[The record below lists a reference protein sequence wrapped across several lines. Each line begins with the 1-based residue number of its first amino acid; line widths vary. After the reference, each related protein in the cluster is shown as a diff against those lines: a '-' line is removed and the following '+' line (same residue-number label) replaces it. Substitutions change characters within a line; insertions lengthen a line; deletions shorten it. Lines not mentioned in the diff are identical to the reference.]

1 MDAFLKSLGTD
12 VQEFIDLRRDL
23 HRHPELS
30 FAEHRTS
37 DIVAS
42 RLARLGYTVEQGMG
56 GTGVV
61 GQLRRG
67 NGLRQLGIR
76 ADMDALP
83 IEEKN
88 SYSWVSQSKGV
99 MHACGHDGH
108 TAMLLAAA
116 QALAHDSSWTGVL
129 TLIFQPAEEQGG
141 PRSGAVRMIEDGLFD
156 KYPVDAIYS
165 MHNAP
170 GVPQGRLQFREGSAM
185 ASSDR
190 ATIRLVGVGGHA
202 AKPEQTID
210 PTVAAASLVMAL
222 QTVVSRNV
230 GPSQSAV
237 ISVGM
242 LQAGGTKADGAYNV
256 IPQDAVL
263 GLSIRALDPAVRSLL
278 EERIRE
284 IAHGQANSYGCMA
297 EVEYF
302 RGYAPVVNT
311 RRETEFA
318 KAVGLE
324 LLGSER
330 VDLERPAAMGS
341 EDFAFMLERKPGCY
355 LFIGNGSAGV
365 QGGCPV
371 HNPNYDFNDDNV
383 AIGGAYWHLLAK
395 RYLSSL

>member
-12 VQEFIDLRRDL
+12 IQEFIDLRRDL
-23 HRHPELS
+23 HRYPELS
-30 FAEHRTS
+30 FVEHRTS

-42 RLARLGYTVEQGMG
+42 RLARLGYTVEQGVG

-67 NGLRQLGIR
+67 NGLRHLGIR

-83 IEEKN
+83 IDEKN

-156 KYPVDAIYS
+156 KYPVDAIYG

-170 GVPQGRLQFREGSAM
+170 GVPQGRLQFREGPAM

-202 AKPEQTID
+202 AKPERTID

-242 LQAGGTKADGAYNV
+242 LQAGGARTDGAYNV

-318 KAVGLE
+318 KAIGLE
-324 LLGSER
+324 LVGSEH
-330 VDLERPAAMGS
+330 VDLERPVAMGS
-341 EDFAFMLERKPGCY
+341 EDFAFMLERRPGCY
-355 LFIGNGSAGV
+355 LFIGNGAPGAK
-365 QGGCPV
+365 GGCSV

>member
-1 MDAFLKSLGTD
+1 MDAFLKSLGTN

-37 DIVAS
+37 EIVAK
-42 RLARLGYTVEQGMG
+42 RLARLGYTVEQGIG

-61 GQLRRG
+61 GQLKRG
-67 NGLRQLGIR
+67 NGLRHLGIR

-83 IEEKN
+83 IEEQN
-88 SYSWVSQSKGV
+88 SYAWVSRSRGV

-116 QALAHDSSWTGVL
+116 QALANDPSWTGTL

-141 PRSGAVRMIEDGLFD
+141 PRSGAVRMIEDGLFE
-156 KYPVDAIYS
+156 KYPVDAVYG

-170 GVPQGRLQFREGSAM
+170 GVAQGRLQFREGPAM

-190 ATIRLVGVGGHA
+190 ATIRLVGAGGHA
-202 AKPEQTID
+202 AKPELAID

-230 GPSQSAV
+230 GASHSAV
-237 ISVGM
+237 ISVGTM
-242 LQAGGTKADGAYNV
+242 HAGESTPNGAYNV
-256 IPQDAVL
+256 IPQEVVL
-263 GLSIRALDPAVRSLL
+263 GLSIRALDPAVRALL

-284 IAHGQANSYGCMA
+284 LAHGQANSYGCMA
-297 EVEYF
+297 HVEYV

-311 RRETEFA
+311 PRETDFA
-318 KAVGLE
+318 KSIALE
-324 LLGSER
+324 LVGPDR
-330 VDLERPAAMGS
+330 VDLERPAGMGS
-341 EDFAFMLERKPGCY
+341 EDFAFMLEQRPGCY
-355 LFIGNGSAGV
+355 LFLGNGSPGAK
-365 QGGCPV
+365 GGCSI

-383 AIGGAYWHLLAK
+383 AVGGAYWHLLAR
-395 RYLSSL
+395 RYLSPL